1 MRESQCGF
9 RASARSK
16 LSLPFELLIGLRY
29 TRSGRGGKRRD
40 RFVSFISATSVIS
53 IALGVMALIIVL
65 SVMNG
70 FQTQVRDRMLS
81 VIPHIQ
87 VTSLAGPL
95 PDWKTLAEKVE
106 AVPGVTGAAPYV
118 RGQGLISNGG
128 TVTGAMVQGIDPA
141 EEPRASRVASTMPR
155 EVLES
160 LRPGEFNAVLG
171 SVLAARLGVY
181 PGDKIALVV
190 PEGTMTPAGMI
201 PRARTL
207 TVSGI
212 FSAGHYEYD
221 SAMVFMNIADAAAL
235 FRSGGPMGIRVQTSD
250 MDRAPLIAQRIVE
263 SLPPGYAA
271 RDWSVENKTWFSA
284 VQVEKRMMSIILFL
298 IVLVGAF
305 GLVSTLVM
313 TVTEKRSDIAIL
325 RTLGASP
332 ASIMKIFVV
341 QGAVIG
347 VTGVAAG
354 VAAGLLVACNLSA
367 IVSAIEGAF
376 GIEFL
381 PQSIYLIN
389 HMPSEP
395 RASDII
401 PIAVFSLLL
410 SLAAT
415 LYPSWRASKIRP
427 AEALRYE

>member
-1 MRESQCGF
+1 M
-9 RASARSK
+9 
-16 LSLPFELLIGLRY
+16 SLPFEFLIGLRY
-29 TRSGRGGKRRD
+29 TRSGRRTGRKD
-40 RFVSFISATSVIS
+40 RFVSFISATSVVS

-87 VTSLAGPL
+87 ISSGTGPVSDWRSLTAV
-95 PDWKTLAEKVE
+95 AEKNSEVR
-106 AVPGVTGAAPYV
+106 GAAPFV
-118 RGQGLISNGG
+118 EGQGLISTGDRVIG
-128 TVTGAMVQGIDPA
+128 TMVEGVDPK
-141 EEPRASRVASTMPR
+141 EEVKASEVASTMPAGT
-155 EVLES
+155 LDS
-160 LRPGEFNAVLG
+160 LTPGSFHAVIG
-171 SVLAARLGVY
+171 SVLAARLGVA

-190 PEGTMTPAGMI
+190 PQGTTTPAGMI
-201 PRARTL
+201 PRVRTL

-212 FSAGHYEYD
+212 FTAGHFEYD
-221 SAMVFMNIADAAAL
+221 STMLFMNIEDAAAL
-235 FRSGGPMGIRVQTSD
+235 FRTGGPMGVRVRVAD
-250 MDRAPLIAQRIVE
+250 MQEAPAVAESLMK
-263 SLPPGYAA
+263 SLPPGYFA
-271 RDWSVENKTWFSA
+271 RDWTVENKTWFAA

-313 TVTEKRSDIAIL
+313 TVTEKQSDIAIL

-332 ASIMKIFVV
+332 GSIMKIFMI

-347 VTGVAAG
+347 VIGVASG
-354 VAAGLLVACNLSA
+354 VAIGLLIACNLGS
-367 IVSAIEGAF
+367 IVSAIEAVF
-376 GIEFL
+376 HVEFL
-381 PQSIYLIN
+381 PQSIYLISG
-389 HMPSEP
+389 MPSEP

-401 PIAVFSLLL
+401 PIAVFSLFL

-415 LYPSWRASKIRP
+415 VYPSWRASRIRP

>member
-1 MRESQCGF
+1 M
-9 RASARSK
+9 
-16 LSLPFELLIGLRY
+16 SLPFEFLIGLRY
-29 TRSGRGGKRRD
+29 TRSGRRTGRKD
-40 RFVSFISATSVIS
+40 RFVSFISATSVVS

-87 VTSLAGPL
+87 ISSGTGPVSDWRSLAAV
-95 PDWKTLAEKVE
+95 AEKNSEVR
-106 AVPGVTGAAPYV
+106 GAAPFV
-118 RGQGLISNGG
+118 EGQGLISTGDRVIG
-128 TVTGAMVQGIDPA
+128 TMVEGVDPK
-141 EEPRASRVASTMPR
+141 EEVKASEVASTMPAGT
-155 EVLES
+155 LDS
-160 LRPGEFNAVLG
+160 LTPGSFHAVIG
-171 SVLAARLGVY
+171 SVLAARLGVA

-190 PEGTMTPAGMI
+190 PQGTTTPAGMI
-201 PRARTL
+201 PRVRTL

-212 FSAGHYEYD
+212 FTAGHFEYD
-221 SAMVFMNIADAAAL
+221 STMLFMNIEDAAAL
-235 FRSGGPMGIRVQTSD
+235 FRTGGPMGVRVRVAD
-250 MDRAPLIAQRIVE
+250 MQESPAVAESLMK
-263 SLPPGYAA
+263 SLPPGYFA
-271 RDWSVENKTWFSA
+271 RDWTVENKTWFAA

-313 TVTEKRSDIAIL
+313 TVTEKQSDIAIL

-332 ASIMKIFVV
+332 GSIMKIFMI

-347 VTGVAAG
+347 VIGVASG
-354 VAAGLLVACNLSA
+354 VAIGLLIACNLGS
-367 IVSAIEGAF
+367 IVSAIEAVF
-376 GIEFL
+376 HVEFL
-381 PQSIYLIN
+381 PQSIYLISG
-389 HMPSEP
+389 MPSEP

-401 PIAVFSLLL
+401 PIAVFSLFL

-415 LYPSWRASKIRP
+415 VYPSWRASRIRP

>member
-1 MRESQCGF
+1 M
-9 RASARSK
+9 
-16 LSLPFELLIGLRY
+16 SLPFEFLIGLRY
-29 TRSGRGGKRRD
+29 TRSGRRTGRKD
-40 RFVSFISATSVIS
+40 RFVSFISATSVVS

-87 VTSLAGPL
+87 ISSGTGPVSDWRSLAAV
-95 PDWKTLAEKVE
+95 AEKNSEVR
-106 AVPGVTGAAPYV
+106 GAAPFV
-118 RGQGLISNGG
+118 EGQGLISTGDRVIG
-128 TVTGAMVQGIDPA
+128 TMVEGVDPK
-141 EEPRASRVASTMPR
+141 EEVKTSEVASTMPAGT
-155 EVLES
+155 LDS
-160 LRPGEFNAVLG
+160 LTPGSFHAVIG
-171 SVLAARLGVY
+171 SVLAARLGVA

-190 PEGTMTPAGMI
+190 PQGTTTPAGMI
-201 PRARTL
+201 PRVRTL

-212 FSAGHYEYD
+212 FTAGHFEYD
-221 SAMVFMNIADAAAL
+221 STMLFMNIEDAAAL
-235 FRSGGPMGIRVQTSD
+235 FRTGGPMGVRVRVAD
-250 MDRAPLIAQRIVE
+250 MQEAPAVAESLMK
-263 SLPPGYAA
+263 SLPPGYFA
-271 RDWSVENKTWFSA
+271 RDWTVENKTWFAA

-313 TVTEKRSDIAIL
+313 TVTEKQSDIAIL

-332 ASIMKIFVV
+332 GSIMKIFMI

-347 VTGVAAG
+347 VIGVASG
-354 VAAGLLVACNLSA
+354 VAIGLLIACNLGS
-367 IVSAIEGAF
+367 IVSAIEAVF
-376 GIEFL
+376 HVEFL
-381 PQSIYLIN
+381 PQSIYLISG
-389 HMPSEP
+389 MPSEP

-401 PIAVFSLLL
+401 PIAVFSLFL

-415 LYPSWRASKIRP
+415 VYPSWRASRIRP

>member
-1 MRESQCGF
+1 M
-9 RASARSK
+9 
-16 LSLPFELLIGLRY
+16 SLPFEFLIGLRY
-29 TRSGRGGKRRD
+29 TRSGRRTGRKD
-40 RFVSFISATSVIS
+40 RFVSFISATSVVS

-87 VTSLAGPL
+87 ISSGTGPVSDWRSLAAV
-95 PDWKTLAEKVE
+95 AEKNSEVR
-106 AVPGVTGAAPYV
+106 GAAPFV
-118 RGQGLISNGG
+118 EGQGLISTGDRVIG
-128 TVTGAMVQGIDPA
+128 TMVEGVDPK
-141 EEPRASRVASTMPR
+141 EEVKASEVASTMPAGT
-155 EVLES
+155 LDS
-160 LRPGEFNAVLG
+160 LTPGSFHAVIG
-171 SVLAARLGVY
+171 SVLAARLGVA

-190 PEGTMTPAGMI
+190 PQGTTTPAGMI
-201 PRARTL
+201 PRVRTL

-212 FSAGHYEYD
+212 FTAGHFEYD
-221 SAMVFMNIADAAAL
+221 STMLFMNIEDAAAL
-235 FRSGGPMGIRVQTSD
+235 FRTGGPMGVRVRVAD
-250 MDRAPLIAQRIVE
+250 MQEAPAVAESLMK
-263 SLPPGYAA
+263 SLPPGYFA
-271 RDWSVENKTWFSA
+271 RDWTVENKTWFAA

-313 TVTEKRSDIAIL
+313 IVTEKQSDIAIL

-332 ASIMKIFVV
+332 GSIMKIFMI

-347 VTGVAAG
+347 VIGVASG
-354 VAAGLLVACNLSA
+354 VAIGLLIACNLSS
-367 IVSAIEGAF
+367 IVSAIEAVF
-376 GIEFL
+376 HVEFL
-381 PQSIYLIN
+381 PQSIYLISG
-389 HMPSEP
+389 MPSEP

-401 PIAVFSLLL
+401 PIAVFSLFL

-415 LYPSWRASKIRP
+415 VYPSWRASRIRP

>member
-1 MRESQCGF
+1 M
-9 RASARSK
+9 
-16 LSLPFELLIGLRY
+16 SLPFEFLIGLRY
-29 TRSGRGGKRRD
+29 TRSGRRTGRKD
-40 RFVSFISATSVIS
+40 RFVSFISATSVVS

-87 VTSLAGPL
+87 ISSGTGPVSDWRSLAAV
-95 PDWKTLAEKVE
+95 AEKNSEVR
-106 AVPGVTGAAPYV
+106 GAAPFV
-118 RGQGLISNGG
+118 EGQGLISTGDRVIG
-128 TVTGAMVQGIDPA
+128 TMVEGVDPK
-141 EEPRASRVASTMPR
+141 EEVKASEVASTMPAGT
-155 EVLES
+155 LDS
-160 LRPGEFNAVLG
+160 LTPGSFHAVIG
-171 SVLAARLGVY
+171 SVLAARLGVA

-190 PEGTMTPAGMI
+190 PQGTTTPAGMI
-201 PRARTL
+201 PRVRTL

-212 FSAGHYEYD
+212 FTAGHFEYD
-221 SAMVFMNIADAAAL
+221 STMLFMNIEDAAAL
-235 FRSGGPMGIRVQTSD
+235 FRTGGPMGVRVRVAD
-250 MDRAPLIAQRIVE
+250 MQEAPAVAESLMK
-263 SLPPGYAA
+263 SLPPGYFA
-271 RDWSVENKTWFSA
+271 RDWTVENKTWFAA

-313 TVTEKRSDIAIL
+313 TVTEKQSDIAIL

-332 ASIMKIFVV
+332 GSIMKIFMI

-347 VTGVAAG
+347 VIGVASG
-354 VAAGLLVACNLSA
+354 VAIGLLIACNLSS
-367 IVSAIEGAF
+367 IVSAIEAVF
-376 GIEFL
+376 HVEFL
-381 PQSIYLIN
+381 PQSIYLISG
-389 HMPSEP
+389 MPSEP

-401 PIAVFSLLL
+401 PIAVFSLFL

-415 LYPSWRASKIRP
+415 VYPSWRASRIRP

>member
-1 MRESQCGF
+1 M
-9 RASARSK
+9 
-16 LSLPFELLIGLRY
+16 SLPFEFLIGLRY
-29 TRSGRGGKRRD
+29 TRSGRRTGRKD
-40 RFVSFISATSVIS
+40 RFVSFISATSVVS

-87 VTSLAGPL
+87 ISSGTGPVSDWRSLAAV
-95 PDWKTLAEKVE
+95 AEKNSEVR
-106 AVPGVTGAAPYV
+106 GAAPFV
-118 RGQGLISNGG
+118 EGQGLISTGDRVIG
-128 TVTGAMVQGIDPA
+128 TMVEGVDPK
-141 EEPRASRVASTMPR
+141 EEVKASEVASTMPAGT
-155 EVLES
+155 LDS
-160 LRPGEFNAVLG
+160 LTPGSFHAVIG
-171 SVLAARLGVY
+171 SVLAARLGVA

-190 PEGTMTPAGMI
+190 PQGTTTPAGMI
-201 PRARTL
+201 PRVRTL

-212 FSAGHYEYD
+212 FTAGHFKYD
-221 SAMVFMNIADAAAL
+221 STMLFMNIEDAAAL
-235 FRSGGPMGIRVQTSD
+235 FRTGGPMGVRVRVAD
-250 MDRAPLIAQRIVE
+250 MQEAPAVAESLMK
-263 SLPPGYAA
+263 SLPPGYFA
-271 RDWSVENKTWFSA
+271 RDWTVENKTWFAA

-313 TVTEKRSDIAIL
+313 TVTEKQSDIAIL

-332 ASIMKIFVV
+332 GSIMKIFMI

-347 VTGVAAG
+347 VIGVASG
-354 VAAGLLVACNLSA
+354 VAIGLLIACNLGS
-367 IVSAIEGAF
+367 IVSAIEAVF
-376 GIEFL
+376 HVEFL
-381 PQSIYLIN
+381 PQSIYLISG
-389 HMPSEP
+389 MPSEP

-401 PIAVFSLLL
+401 PIAVFSLFL

-415 LYPSWRASKIRP
+415 VYPSWRASRIRP

>member
-1 MRESQCGF
+1 M
-9 RASARSK
+9 
-16 LSLPFELLIGLRY
+16 SLPFEFLIGLRY
-29 TRSGRGGKRRD
+29 TRSGRRTGRKD
-40 RFVSFISATSVIS
+40 RFVSFISATSVVS

-87 VTSLAGPL
+87 ISSGTGPVSDWRSLAAV
-95 PDWKTLAEKVE
+95 AEKNSEVR
-106 AVPGVTGAAPYV
+106 GAAPFV
-118 RGQGLISNGG
+118 EGQGLISTGDRVIG
-128 TVTGAMVQGIDPA
+128 TMVEGVDPK
-141 EEPRASRVASTMPR
+141 EEVKASEVASTMPAGT
-155 EVLES
+155 LDS
-160 LRPGEFNAVLG
+160 LTPGSFHAVIG
-171 SVLAARLGVY
+171 SVLAARLGVA

-190 PEGTMTPAGMI
+190 PQGTTTPAGMI
-201 PRARTL
+201 PRVRTL

-212 FSAGHYEYD
+212 FTAGT
-221 SAMVFMNIADAAAL
+221 MLFMNIEDAAAL
-235 FRSGGPMGIRVQTSD
+235 FRTGGPMGVRVRVAD
-250 MDRAPLIAQRIVE
+250 MQEAPAVAESLMK
-263 SLPPGYAA
+263 SLPPGYFA
-271 RDWSVENKTWFSA
+271 RDWTVENKTWFAA

-313 TVTEKRSDIAIL
+313 TVTEKQSDIAIL

-332 ASIMKIFVV
+332 GSIMKIFMI

-347 VTGVAAG
+347 VIGVASG
-354 VAAGLLVACNLSA
+354 VAIGLLIACNLGS
-367 IVSAIEGAF
+367 IVSAIEAVF
-376 GIEFL
+376 HVEFL
-381 PQSIYLIN
+381 PQSIYLISG
-389 HMPSEP
+389 MPSEP

-401 PIAVFSLLL
+401 PIAVFSLFL

-415 LYPSWRASKIRP
+415 VYPSWRASRIRP

>member
-1 MRESQCGF
+1 M
-9 RASARSK
+9 
-16 LSLPFELLIGLRY
+16 SLPFEFLIGLRY
-29 TRSGRGGKRRD
+29 TRSGRRTGRKD
-40 RFVSFISATSVIS
+40 RFVSFISATSVVS

-87 VTSLAGPL
+87 ISSGTGPVSDWRSLAAV
-95 PDWKTLAEKVE
+95 AEKNSEVR
-106 AVPGVTGAAPYV
+106 GAAPFV
-118 RGQGLISNGG
+118 EGQGLISTGDRVIG
-128 TVTGAMVQGIDPA
+128 TMVEGVDPK
-141 EEPRASRVASTMPR
+141 EEVKASEVASTMPAGTLDSLTPGSFH
-155 EVLES
+155 EVI
-160 LRPGEFNAVLG
+160 G
-171 SVLAARLGVY
+171 SVLAARLGVA

-190 PEGTMTPAGMI
+190 PQGTTTPAGMI
-201 PRARTL
+201 PRVRTL

-212 FSAGHYEYD
+212 FTAGHFEYD
-221 SAMVFMNIADAAAL
+221 STMLFMNIEDAAAL
-235 FRSGGPMGIRVQTSD
+235 FRTGGPMGVRVRVAD
-250 MDRAPLIAQRIVE
+250 MQEAPAVAESLMK
-263 SLPPGYAA
+263 SLPPGYFA
-271 RDWSVENKTWFSA
+271 RDWTVENKTWFAA

-313 TVTEKRSDIAIL
+313 TVTEKQSDIAIL

-332 ASIMKIFVV
+332 GSIMKIFMI

-347 VTGVAAG
+347 VIGVASG
-354 VAAGLLVACNLSA
+354 VAIGLLIACNLGS
-367 IVSAIEGAF
+367 IVSAIEAVF
-376 GIEFL
+376 HVEFL
-381 PQSIYLIN
+381 PQSIYLISG
-389 HMPSEP
+389 MPSEP

-401 PIAVFSLLL
+401 PIAVFSLFL

-415 LYPSWRASKIRP
+415 VYPSWRASRIRP

>member
-1 MRESQCGF
+1 M
-9 RASARSK
+9 
-16 LSLPFELLIGLRY
+16 SLPFEFLIGLRY
-29 TRSGRGGKRRD
+29 TRSGRRTGRKD
-40 RFVSFISATSVIS
+40 RFVSFISATSVVS

-87 VTSLAGPL
+87 ISSGTGPVSDWRSLAAV
-95 PDWKTLAEKVE
+95 AEKNSEVR
-106 AVPGVTGAAPYV
+106 GAAPFV
-118 RGQGLISNGG
+118 EGQGLISTGDRVIG
-128 TVTGAMVQGIDPA
+128 TMVEGVDPK
-141 EEPRASRVASTMPR
+141 EEVKASEVASTMPAGT
-155 EVLES
+155 LDS
-160 LRPGEFNAVLG
+160 LTPGSFHAVIG
-171 SVLAARLGVY
+171 SVLAARLGVA

-190 PEGTMTPAGMI
+190 PQGTTTPAGMI
-201 PRARTL
+201 PRVRTL

-212 FSAGHYEYD
+212 FTAGHFEYD
-221 SAMVFMNIADAAAL
+221 STMLFMNIEDAAAL
-235 FRSGGPMGIRVQTSD
+235 FRTGGPMGVRVRVAD
-250 MDRAPLIAQRIVE
+250 MQEAPAVAESLMK
-263 SLPPGYAA
+263 SLPPGYFA
-271 RDWSVENKTWFSA
+271 RDWTVENKTWVAA

-313 TVTEKRSDIAIL
+313 TVTEKQSDIAIL

-332 ASIMKIFVV
+332 GSIMKIFMI

-347 VTGVAAG
+347 VIGVASG
-354 VAAGLLVACNLSA
+354 VAIGLLIACNLGS
-367 IVSAIEGAF
+367 IVSAIEAVF
-376 GIEFL
+376 HVEFL
-381 PQSIYLIN
+381 PQSIYLISG
-389 HMPSEP
+389 MPSEP

-401 PIAVFSLLL
+401 PIAVFSLFL

-415 LYPSWRASKIRP
+415 VYPSWRASRIRP

>member
-1 MRESQCGF
+1 M
-9 RASARSK
+9 
-16 LSLPFELLIGLRY
+16 SLPFEFLIGLRY
-29 TRSGRGGKRRD
+29 TRSGRRTGRKD
-40 RFVSFISATSVIS
+40 RFVSFISATSVVS

-87 VTSLAGPL
+87 ISSGTGPVSDWRSLAAV
-95 PDWKTLAEKVE
+95 AEKNSEVR
-106 AVPGVTGAAPYV
+106 GAAPFV
-118 RGQGLISNGG
+118 EGQGLISTGDRVIG
-128 TVTGAMVQGIDPA
+128 TMVEGVDPK
-141 EEPRASRVASTMPR
+141 EEVKASEVASTMPAGT
-155 EVLES
+155 LDS
-160 LRPGEFNAVLG
+160 LTPGSFHAVIG
-171 SVLAARLGVY
+171 SVLAARLGVA

-190 PEGTMTPAGMI
+190 PQGTTRPAGMI
-201 PRARTL
+201 PRVRTL

-212 FSAGHYEYD
+212 FTAGHFEYD
-221 SAMVFMNIADAAAL
+221 STMLFMNIEDAAAL
-235 FRSGGPMGIRVQTSD
+235 FRTGGPMGVRVRVAD
-250 MDRAPLIAQRIVE
+250 MQEAPAVAESLMK
-263 SLPPGYAA
+263 SLPPGYFA
-271 RDWSVENKTWFSA
+271 RDWTVENKTWFAA

-313 TVTEKRSDIAIL
+313 TVTEKQSDIAIL

-332 ASIMKIFVV
+332 GSIMKIFMI

-347 VTGVAAG
+347 VIGVASG
-354 VAAGLLVACNLSA
+354 VAIGLLIACNLGS
-367 IVSAIEGAF
+367 IVSAIEAVF
-376 GIEFL
+376 HVEFL
-381 PQSIYLIN
+381 PQSIYLISG
-389 HMPSEP
+389 MPSEP

-401 PIAVFSLLL
+401 PIAVFSLFL

-415 LYPSWRASKIRP
+415 VYPSWRASRIRP

>member
-1 MRESQCGF
+1 M
-9 RASARSK
+9 
-16 LSLPFELLIGLRY
+16 SLPFEFLIGLRY
-29 TRSGRGGKRRD
+29 TRSGRRTGRKD
-40 RFVSFISATSVIS
+40 RFVSFISATSVVS

-87 VTSLAGPL
+87 ISSGTGPVSDWRSLAAV
-95 PDWKTLAEKVE
+95 AEKNSEVR
-106 AVPGVTGAAPYV
+106 GAAPFV
-118 RGQGLISNGG
+118 EGQGLISTGDRVIG
-128 TVTGAMVQGIDPA
+128 TMVEGVDPK
-141 EEPRASRVASTMPR
+141 EEVKASEVASTMPAGT
-155 EVLES
+155 LDS
-160 LRPGEFNAVLG
+160 LTPGSFHAVIG
-171 SVLAARLGVY
+171 SVLAARLGVA

-190 PEGTMTPAGMI
+190 PQGTTTPAGMI
-201 PRARTL
+201 PRVRTL

-212 FSAGHYEYD
+212 FTAGHFEYD
-221 SAMVFMNIADAAAL
+221 STMLFMNIEDAAAL
-235 FRSGGPMGIRVQTSD
+235 FRTGGPMGVRVRVAD
-250 MDRAPLIAQRIVE
+250 MQEAPAVAESLMK
-263 SLPPGYAA
+263 SLPPGYFAH
-271 RDWSVENKTWFSA
+271 DWTVENKTWFAA

-313 TVTEKRSDIAIL
+313 TVTEKQSDIAIL

-332 ASIMKIFVV
+332 GSIMKIFMI

-347 VTGVAAG
+347 VIGVASG
-354 VAAGLLVACNLSA
+354 VAIGLLIACNLGS
-367 IVSAIEGAF
+367 IVSAIEAVF
-376 GIEFL
+376 HVEFL
-381 PQSIYLIN
+381 PQSIYLISG
-389 HMPSEP
+389 MPSEP

-401 PIAVFSLLL
+401 PIAVFSLFL

-415 LYPSWRASKIRP
+415 VYPSWRASRIRP

>member
-1 MRESQCGF
+1 M
-9 RASARSK
+9 
-16 LSLPFELLIGLRY
+16 SLPFEFLIGLRY
-29 TRSGRGGKRRD
+29 TRSGRRTGRKD
-40 RFVSFISATSVIS
+40 RFVSFISATSVVS

-87 VTSLAGPL
+87 ISSGTGPVSDWRSLAAV
-95 PDWKTLAEKVE
+95 AEKNSEVR
-106 AVPGVTGAAPYV
+106 GAAPFV
-118 RGQGLISNGG
+118 EGQGLISTGDRVIG
-128 TVTGAMVQGIDPA
+128 TMVEGVDPK
-141 EEPRASRVASTMPR
+141 EEVKASEVASTMPAGT
-155 EVLES
+155 LDS
-160 LRPGEFNAVLG
+160 LTPGSFHAVIG
-171 SVLAARLGVY
+171 PVLAARLGVA

-190 PEGTMTPAGMI
+190 PQGTTTPAGMI
-201 PRARTL
+201 PRVRTL

-212 FSAGHYEYD
+212 FTAGHFEYD
-221 SAMVFMNIADAAAL
+221 STMLFMNIEDAAAL
-235 FRSGGPMGIRVQTSD
+235 FRTGGPMGVRVRVAD
-250 MDRAPLIAQRIVE
+250 MQEAPAVAESLMK
-263 SLPPGYAA
+263 SLPPGYFA
-271 RDWSVENKTWFSA
+271 RDWTVENKTWFAA

-313 TVTEKRSDIAIL
+313 TVTEKQSDIAIL

-332 ASIMKIFVV
+332 GSIMKIFMI

-347 VTGVAAG
+347 VIGVASG
-354 VAAGLLVACNLSA
+354 VAIGLLIACNLGS
-367 IVSAIEGAF
+367 IVSAIEAVF
-376 GIEFL
+376 HVEFL
-381 PQSIYLIN
+381 PQSIYLISG
-389 HMPSEP
+389 MPSEP

-401 PIAVFSLLL
+401 PIAVFSLFL

-415 LYPSWRASKIRP
+415 VYPSWRASRIRP

>member
-1 MRESQCGF
+1 M
-9 RASARSK
+9 
-16 LSLPFELLIGLRY
+16 SLPFEFLIGLRY
-29 TRSGRGGKRRD
+29 TRSGRRTGRKD
-40 RFVSFISATSVIS
+40 RFVSFISATSVVS

-87 VTSLAGPL
+87 ISSGTGPVSDWRSLAAV
-95 PDWKTLAEKVE
+95 AEKNSEVR
-106 AVPGVTGAAPYV
+106 GAAPFV
-118 RGQGLISNGG
+118 EGQGLISPGDRVIG
-128 TVTGAMVQGIDPA
+128 TMVEGVDPK
-141 EEPRASRVASTMPR
+141 EEVKASEVASTMPAGT
-155 EVLES
+155 LDS
-160 LRPGEFNAVLG
+160 LTPGSFHAVIG
-171 SVLAARLGVY
+171 SVLAARLGVA

-190 PEGTMTPAGMI
+190 PQGTTTPAGMI
-201 PRARTL
+201 PRVRTL

-212 FSAGHYEYD
+212 FTAGHFEYD
-221 SAMVFMNIADAAAL
+221 STMLFMNIEDAAAL
-235 FRSGGPMGIRVQTSD
+235 FRTGGPMGVRVRVAD
-250 MDRAPLIAQRIVE
+250 MQEAPAVAESLMK
-263 SLPPGYAA
+263 SLPPGYFA
-271 RDWSVENKTWFSA
+271 RDWTVENKTWFAA

-313 TVTEKRSDIAIL
+313 TVTEKQSDIAIL

-332 ASIMKIFVV
+332 GSIMKIFMI

-347 VTGVAAG
+347 VIGVASG
-354 VAAGLLVACNLSA
+354 VAIGLLIACNLGS
-367 IVSAIEGAF
+367 IVSAIEAVF
-376 GIEFL
+376 HVEFL
-381 PQSIYLIN
+381 PQSIYLISG
-389 HMPSEP
+389 MPSEP

-401 PIAVFSLLL
+401 PIAVFSLFL

-415 LYPSWRASKIRP
+415 VYPSWRASRIRP

>member
-1 MRESQCGF
+1 M
-9 RASARSK
+9 
-16 LSLPFELLIGLRY
+16 SLPFEFLIGLRY
-29 TRSGRGGKRRD
+29 TRSGRRTGRKD
-40 RFVSFISATSVIS
+40 RFVSFISATSVVS

-87 VTSLAGPL
+87 ISSGTGPVSDWRSLAAV
-95 PDWKTLAEKVE
+95 AEKNSEVR
-106 AVPGVTGAAPYV
+106 GAAPFV
-118 RGQGLISNGG
+118 EGQGLISTGDRVIG
-128 TVTGAMVQGIDPA
+128 TMVEGVDPK
-141 EEPRASRVASTMPR
+141 EEVKASEVASTMPAGT
-155 EVLES
+155 LDS
-160 LRPGEFNAVLG
+160 LTPGSFHAVIG
-171 SVLAARLGVY
+171 SVLAARLGVA

-190 PEGTMTPAGMI
+190 PQGTTTPAGMI
-201 PRARTL
+201 PRVRTL

-212 FSAGHYEYD
+212 FTAGHFEYD
-221 SAMVFMNIADAAAL
+221 STMLFMNIEDAAAL
-235 FRSGGPMGIRVQTSD
+235 FRTGGPMGVRVRVAD
-250 MDRAPLIAQRIVE
+250 MQEAPAVAESLMK
-263 SLPPGYAA
+263 SLPPGYFA
-271 RDWSVENKTWFSA
+271 RDWTVENKTWFAA

-313 TVTEKRSDIAIL
+313 TVTEKQSDIAIL

-332 ASIMKIFVV
+332 GSIMKIFMI

-347 VTGVAAG
+347 VIGVASG
-354 VAAGLLVACNLSA
+354 VAIGLLIACNLGS
-367 IVSAIEGAF
+367 IVSAIEAVF
-376 GIEFL
+376 HVEFL
-381 PQSIYLIN
+381 QHSIYLISG
-389 HMPSEP
+389 MPSEP

-401 PIAVFSLLL
+401 PIAVFSLFL

-415 LYPSWRASKIRP
+415 VYPSWRASRIRP

>member
-1 MRESQCGF
+1 M
-9 RASARSK
+9 
-16 LSLPFELLIGLRY
+16 SLPFEFLIGLRY
-29 TRSGRGGKRRD
+29 TRSGRRTGRKD
-40 RFVSFISATSVIS
+40 RFVSFISATSVVS

-87 VTSLAGPL
+87 ISSGTGPVSDWRSLAAV
-95 PDWKTLAEKVE
+95 AEKNSEVR
-106 AVPGVTGAAPYV
+106 GAAPFV
-118 RGQGLISNGG
+118 EGQGLISTGDRVIG
-128 TVTGAMVQGIDPA
+128 TMVEGVDPK
-141 EEPRASRVASTMPR
+141 EEVKASEVASTMPAGT
-155 EVLES
+155 LDS
-160 LRPGEFNAVLG
+160 LTPGSFHAVIG
-171 SVLAARLGVY
+171 SVLAARLGVA

-190 PEGTMTPAGMI
+190 PQGTTTPAGMI
-201 PRARTL
+201 PRVRTL

-212 FSAGHYEYD
+212 FTAGHFEYD
-221 SAMVFMNIADAAAL
+221 STMLFMNIEDAAAL
-235 FRSGGPMGIRVQTSD
+235 FRTGGPMGVRVRVAD
-250 MDRAPLIAQRIVE
+250 MQEAPAVAESLMK
-263 SLPPGYAA
+263 SLPPGYFA
-271 RDWSVENKTWFSA
+271 RDWTVENKTWFAA

-313 TVTEKRSDIAIL
+313 TVTEKQSDIAIL

-332 ASIMKIFVV
+332 GPIMKIFMI

-347 VTGVAAG
+347 VIGVASG
-354 VAAGLLVACNLSA
+354 VAIGLLIACNLGS
-367 IVSAIEGAF
+367 IVSAIEAVF
-376 GIEFL
+376 HVEFL
-381 PQSIYLIN
+381 PQSIYLISG
-389 HMPSEP
+389 MPSEP

-401 PIAVFSLLL
+401 PIAVFSLFL

-415 LYPSWRASKIRP
+415 VYPSWRASRIRP

>member
-1 MRESQCGF
+1 M
-9 RASARSK
+9 
-16 LSLPFELLIGLRY
+16 SLPFEFLIGLRY
-29 TRSGRGGKRRD
+29 TRSGRRTGRKD
-40 RFVSFISATSVIS
+40 RFVSFISATSVVS

-87 VTSLAGPL
+87 ISSGTGPVSDWRSLAAI
-95 PDWKTLAEKVE
+95 AEKNSEVR
-106 AVPGVTGAAPYV
+106 GAAPFV
-118 RGQGLISNGG
+118 EGQGLISTGDRVIG
-128 TVTGAMVQGIDPA
+128 TMVEGVDPK
-141 EEPRASRVASTMPR
+141 EEVKASEVASTMPAGT
-155 EVLES
+155 LDS
-160 LRPGEFNAVLG
+160 LTPGSFHAVIG
-171 SVLAARLGVY
+171 SVLAARLGVA

-190 PEGTMTPAGMI
+190 PQGTTTPAGMI
-201 PRARTL
+201 PRVRTL

-212 FSAGHYEYD
+212 FTAGHFEYD
-221 SAMVFMNIADAAAL
+221 STMLFMNIEDAAAL
-235 FRSGGPMGIRVQTSD
+235 FRTGGPMGVRVRVAD
-250 MDRAPLIAQRIVE
+250 MQEAPAVAESLMK
-263 SLPPGYAA
+263 SLPPGYFA
-271 RDWSVENKTWFSA
+271 RDWTVENKTWFAA

-313 TVTEKRSDIAIL
+313 TVTEKQSDIAIL

-332 ASIMKIFVV
+332 GSIMKIFMI

-347 VTGVAAG
+347 VIGVASG
-354 VAAGLLVACNLSA
+354 VAIGLLIACNLGS
-367 IVSAIEGAF
+367 IVSAIEAVF
-376 GIEFL
+376 HVEFL
-381 PQSIYLIN
+381 PQSIYLISG
-389 HMPSEP
+389 MPSEP

-401 PIAVFSLLL
+401 PIAVFSLFL

-415 LYPSWRASKIRP
+415 VYPSWRASRIRP

>member
-1 MRESQCGF
+1 M
-9 RASARSK
+9 
-16 LSLPFELLIGLRY
+16 SLPFEFLIGLRY
-29 TRSGRGGKRRD
+29 TRSGRRTGRKD
-40 RFVSFISATSVIS
+40 RFVSFISATSVVS

-87 VTSLAGPL
+87 ISSGTGPVSDWRSLAAV
-95 PDWKTLAEKVE
+95 AEKNSEVR
-106 AVPGVTGAAPYV
+106 GAAPFV
-118 RGQGLISNGG
+118 EGQGLISTGDRVIG
-128 TVTGAMVQGIDPA
+128 TMVEGVDPK
-141 EEPRASRVASTMPR
+141 EEVKASEVASTMPAGT
-155 EVLES
+155 LDS
-160 LRPGEFNAVLG
+160 LTPGSFHAVIG
-171 SVLAARLGVY
+171 SVLAARLGVA

-190 PEGTMTPAGMI
+190 PQGTTTPAGMI
-201 PRARTL
+201 PRVRTL

-212 FSAGHYEYD
+212 FTAGHFEYD
-221 SAMVFMNIADAAAL
+221 STMFFMNIEDAAAL
-235 FRSGGPMGIRVQTSD
+235 FRTGGPMGVRVRVAD
-250 MDRAPLIAQRIVE
+250 MQEAPAVAESLMK
-263 SLPPGYAA
+263 SLPPGYFA
-271 RDWSVENKTWFSA
+271 RDWTVENKTWFAA

-313 TVTEKRSDIAIL
+313 TVTEKQSDIAIL

-332 ASIMKIFVV
+332 GSIMKIFMI

-347 VTGVAAG
+347 VIGVASG
-354 VAAGLLVACNLSA
+354 VAIGLLIACNLGS
-367 IVSAIEGAF
+367 IVSAIEAVF
-376 GIEFL
+376 HVEFL
-381 PQSIYLIN
+381 PQSIYLISG
-389 HMPSEP
+389 MPSEP

-401 PIAVFSLLL
+401 PIAVFSLFL

-415 LYPSWRASKIRP
+415 VYPSWRASRIRP

>member
-1 MRESQCGF
+1 M
-9 RASARSK
+9 
-16 LSLPFELLIGLRY
+16 SLPFEFLIGLRY
-29 TRSGRGGKRRD
+29 TRSGRRTGRKD
-40 RFVSFISATSVIS
+40 RFVSFISATSVVS

-87 VTSLAGPL
+87 ISSGTGPVSDWRSLAAV
-95 PDWKTLAEKVE
+95 AEKNSEVR
-106 AVPGVTGAAPYV
+106 GAAPFV
-118 RGQGLISNGG
+118 EGQGLISTGDRVIG
-128 TVTGAMVQGIDPA
+128 TMVEGVDPK
-141 EEPRASRVASTMPR
+141 EEVKASEVASTMPAGT
-155 EVLES
+155 LDS
-160 LRPGEFNAVLG
+160 LTPGSFHAVIG
-171 SVLAARLGVY
+171 SVFAARLGVA

-190 PEGTMTPAGMI
+190 PQGTTTPAGMI
-201 PRARTL
+201 PRVRTL

-212 FSAGHYEYD
+212 FTAGHFEYD
-221 SAMVFMNIADAAAL
+221 STMLFMNIEDAAAL
-235 FRSGGPMGIRVQTSD
+235 FRTGGPMGVRVRVAD
-250 MDRAPLIAQRIVE
+250 MQEAPAVAESLMK
-263 SLPPGYAA
+263 SLPPGYFA
-271 RDWSVENKTWFSA
+271 RDWTVENKTWFAA

-313 TVTEKRSDIAIL
+313 TVTEKQSDIAIL

-332 ASIMKIFVV
+332 GSIMKIFMI

-347 VTGVAAG
+347 VIGVASG
-354 VAAGLLVACNLSA
+354 VAIGLLIACNLGS
-367 IVSAIEGAF
+367 IVSAIEAVF
-376 GIEFL
+376 HVEFL
-381 PQSIYLIN
+381 PQSIYLISG
-389 HMPSEP
+389 MPSEP

-401 PIAVFSLLL
+401 PIAVFSLFL

-415 LYPSWRASKIRP
+415 VYPSWRASRIRP

>member
-1 MRESQCGF
+1 M
-9 RASARSK
+9 
-16 LSLPFELLIGLRY
+16 SLPFEFLIGLRY
-29 TRSGRGGKRRD
+29 TRSGRRTGRKD
-40 RFVSFISATSVIS
+40 RFVSFISATSVVS

-87 VTSLAGPL
+87 ISSGTGPVSDWRSLAAV
-95 PDWKTLAEKVE
+95 AEKNSEVR
-106 AVPGVTGAAPYV
+106 GAAPFV
-118 RGQGLISNGG
+118 EGQGLISTGDRVIG
-128 TVTGAMVQGIDPA
+128 TMVEGVDPK
-141 EEPRASRVASTMPR
+141 EEVKASEVASTMPAGT
-155 EVLES
+155 LDS
-160 LRPGEFNAVLG
+160 LTPGSFHAVIG
-171 SVLAARLGVY
+171 SVLAARLGVA

-190 PEGTMTPAGMI
+190 PQGTTTPAGMI
-201 PRARTL
+201 PRVRTL

-212 FSAGHYEYD
+212 FTAGHFEYD
-221 SAMVFMNIADAAAL
+221 STMLFMNIEDAAAL
-235 FRSGGPMGIRVQTSD
+235 FRTGGPMGVRVRVAD
-250 MDRAPLIAQRIVE
+250 MQEAPAVAESLMK
-263 SLPPGYAA
+263 SLPPGYFA
-271 RDWSVENKTWFSA
+271 RDWTVENKTWLAA

-313 TVTEKRSDIAIL
+313 TVTEKQSDIAIL

-332 ASIMKIFVV
+332 GSIMKIFMI

-347 VTGVAAG
+347 VIGVASG
-354 VAAGLLVACNLSA
+354 VAIGLLIACNLGS
-367 IVSAIEGAF
+367 IVSAIEAVF
-376 GIEFL
+376 HVEFL
-381 PQSIYLIN
+381 PQSIYLISG
-389 HMPSEP
+389 MPSEP

-401 PIAVFSLLL
+401 PIAVFSLFL

-415 LYPSWRASKIRP
+415 VYPSWRASRIRP

>member
-1 MRESQCGF
+1 M
-9 RASARSK
+9 
-16 LSLPFELLIGLRY
+16 SLPFEFLIGLRY
-29 TRSGRGGKRRD
+29 TRSGRRTGRKD
-40 RFVSFISATSVIS
+40 RFVSFISATSVVS

-87 VTSLAGPL
+87 ISSGTGPVSDWRSLAAV
-95 PDWKTLAEKVE
+95 AEKNPEVR
-106 AVPGVTGAAPYV
+106 GAAPFV
-118 RGQGLISNGG
+118 EGQGLISTGDRVIG
-128 TVTGAMVQGIDPA
+128 TMVEGVDPK
-141 EEPRASRVASTMPR
+141 EEVKASEVASTMPAGT
-155 EVLES
+155 LDS
-160 LRPGEFNAVLG
+160 LTPGSFHAVIG
-171 SVLAARLGVY
+171 SVLAARLGVA

-190 PEGTMTPAGMI
+190 PQGTTTPAGMI
-201 PRARTL
+201 PRVRTL

-212 FSAGHYEYD
+212 FTAGHFEYD
-221 SAMVFMNIADAAAL
+221 STMLFMNIEDAAAL
-235 FRSGGPMGIRVQTSD
+235 FRTGGPMGVRVRVAD
-250 MDRAPLIAQRIVE
+250 MQEAPAVSE
-263 SLPPGYAA
+263 SLMKSLPSGYFA
-271 RDWSVENKTWFSA
+271 RDWTVENKTWFAA

-313 TVTEKRSDIAIL
+313 TVTEKQSDIAIL

-332 ASIMKIFVV
+332 GSIMKIFMI

-347 VTGVAAG
+347 VIGVASG
-354 VAAGLLVACNLSA
+354 VAIGLLIACNLGS
-367 IVSAIEGAF
+367 IVSAIEAVF
-376 GIEFL
+376 HVEFL
-381 PQSIYLIN
+381 PQSIYLISG
-389 HMPSEP
+389 MPSEP

-401 PIAVFSLLL
+401 PIAVFSLIL

-415 LYPSWRASKIRP
+415 VYPSWRASRIRP

>member
-1 MRESQCGF
+1 M
-9 RASARSK
+9 
-16 LSLPFELLIGLRY
+16 SLPFEFLIGLRY
-29 TRSGRGGKRRD
+29 TRSGRRTGRKD
-40 RFVSFISATSVIS
+40 RFVSFISATSVVS

-87 VTSLAGPL
+87 ISSGTGPVSDWRSLAAV
-95 PDWKTLAEKVE
+95 AEKNSEVR
-106 AVPGVTGAAPYV
+106 GAAPFV
-118 RGQGLISNGG
+118 EGQGLISTGDRVIG
-128 TVTGAMVQGIDPA
+128 TMVEGVDPK
-141 EEPRASRVASTMPR
+141 EEVKASEVDSTMPAGT
-155 EVLES
+155 LDS
-160 LRPGEFNAVLG
+160 LTPGSFHAVIG
-171 SVLAARLGVY
+171 SVLAARLGVA

-190 PEGTMTPAGMI
+190 PQGTTTPAGMI
-201 PRARTL
+201 PRVRTL

-212 FSAGHYEYD
+212 FTAGHFEYD
-221 SAMVFMNIADAAAL
+221 STMLFMNIEDAAAL
-235 FRSGGPMGIRVQTSD
+235 FRTGGPMGVRVRVAD
-250 MDRAPLIAQRIVE
+250 MQEAPAVAESLMK
-263 SLPPGYAA
+263 SLPPGYFA
-271 RDWSVENKTWFSA
+271 RDWTVENKTWFAA

-313 TVTEKRSDIAIL
+313 TVTEKQSDIAIL

-332 ASIMKIFVV
+332 GSIMKIFMI

-347 VTGVAAG
+347 VIGVASG
-354 VAAGLLVACNLSA
+354 VAIGLLIACNLGS
-367 IVSAIEGAF
+367 IVSAIEAVF
-376 GIEFL
+376 HVEFL
-381 PQSIYLIN
+381 PQSIYLISG
-389 HMPSEP
+389 MPSEP

-401 PIAVFSLLL
+401 PIAVFSLFL

-415 LYPSWRASKIRP
+415 VYPSWRASRIRP

>member
-1 MRESQCGF
+1 M
-9 RASARSK
+9 
-16 LSLPFELLIGLRY
+16 SLPFEFLIGLRY
-29 TRSGRGGKRRD
+29 TRSGRRTGRKD
-40 RFVSFISATSVIS
+40 RFVSFISATSVVS

-87 VTSLAGPL
+87 ISSGTGPVSDWRSLA
-95 PDWKTLAEKVE
+95 
-106 AVPGVTGAAPYV
+106 AVAGKNSEVRGAAPFV
-118 RGQGLISNGG
+118 EGQGLISTGDRVIG
-128 TVTGAMVQGIDPA
+128 TMVEGVDPK
-141 EEPRASRVASTMPR
+141 EEVKASEVASTMPAGT
-155 EVLES
+155 LDS
-160 LRPGEFNAVLG
+160 LTPGSFHAVIG
-171 SVLAARLGVY
+171 SVLAARLGVA

-190 PEGTMTPAGMI
+190 PQGTTTPAGMI
-201 PRARTL
+201 PRVRTL

-212 FSAGHYEYD
+212 FTAGHFEYD
-221 SAMVFMNIADAAAL
+221 STMLFMNIEDAAAL
-235 FRSGGPMGIRVQTSD
+235 FRTGGPMGVRVRVAD
-250 MDRAPLIAQRIVE
+250 MQEAPAVAESLMK
-263 SLPPGYAA
+263 SLPPGYFA
-271 RDWSVENKTWFSA
+271 RDWTVENKTWFAA

-313 TVTEKRSDIAIL
+313 TVTEKQSDIAIL

-332 ASIMKIFVV
+332 GSIMKIFMI

-347 VTGVAAG
+347 VIGVASG
-354 VAAGLLVACNLSA
+354 VAIGLLIACNLGS
-367 IVSAIEGAF
+367 IVSAIEAVF
-376 GIEFL
+376 HVEFL
-381 PQSIYLIN
+381 PQSIYLISG
-389 HMPSEP
+389 MPSEP

-401 PIAVFSLLL
+401 PIAVFSLFL

-415 LYPSWRASKIRP
+415 VYPSWRASRIRP

>member
-1 MRESQCGF
+1 M
-9 RASARSK
+9 
-16 LSLPFELLIGLRY
+16 SLPFEFLIGLRY
-29 TRSGRGGKRRD
+29 TRSGRRTGRKD
-40 RFVSFISATSVIS
+40 RFVSFISATSVVS

-87 VTSLAGPL
+87 ISSGTGPVSDWRSLAAV
-95 PDWKTLAEKVE
+95 AEKNSEVR
-106 AVPGVTGAAPYV
+106 GAAPFV
-118 RGQGLISNGG
+118 EGQGLISTGDRVIG
-128 TVTGAMVQGIDPA
+128 TMVEGVDPK
-141 EEPRASRVASTMPR
+141 EEVKASEVASTMPAGT
-155 EVLES
+155 LDS
-160 LRPGEFNAVLG
+160 LTPGSFHAVIG
-171 SVLAARLGVY
+171 SVLAARLGVA

-190 PEGTMTPAGMI
+190 PQGTTTPAGMI
-201 PRARTL
+201 PRVRTL

-212 FSAGHYEYD
+212 FTAGHFEYD
-221 SAMVFMNIADAAAL
+221 STMLFMNIEDAAAL
-235 FRSGGPMGIRVQTSD
+235 FRTGGPMGVRVRVAD
-250 MDRAPLIAQRIVE
+250 MQEAPAVAE
-263 SLPPGYAA
+263 SLMKSLLPGYFA
-271 RDWSVENKTWFSA
+271 RDWTVENKTWFAA

-313 TVTEKRSDIAIL
+313 TVTEKQSDIAIL

-332 ASIMKIFVV
+332 GSIMKIFMI

-347 VTGVAAG
+347 VIGVASG
-354 VAAGLLVACNLSA
+354 VAIGLLIACNLGS
-367 IVSAIEGAF
+367 IVSAIEAVF
-376 GIEFL
+376 HVEFL
-381 PQSIYLIN
+381 PQSIYLISG
-389 HMPSEP
+389 MPSEP

-401 PIAVFSLLL
+401 PIAVFSLFL

-415 LYPSWRASKIRP
+415 VYPSWRASRIRP

>member
-1 MRESQCGF
+1 
-9 RASARSK
+9 
-16 LSLPFELLIGLRY
+16 
-29 TRSGRGGKRRD
+29 
-40 RFVSFISATSVIS
+40 
-53 IALGVMALIIVL
+53 
-65 SVMNG
+65 
-70 FQTQVRDRMLS
+70 
-81 VIPHIQ
+81 
-87 VTSLAGPL
+87 
-95 PDWKTLAEKVE
+95 
-106 AVPGVTGAAPYV
+106 
-118 RGQGLISNGG
+118 
-128 TVTGAMVQGIDPA
+128 
-141 EEPRASRVASTMPR
+141 
-155 EVLES
+155 
-160 LRPGEFNAVLG
+160 
-171 SVLAARLGVY
+171 
-181 PGDKIALVV
+181 
-190 PEGTMTPAGMI
+190 
-201 PRARTL
+201 
-207 TVSGI
+207 
-212 FSAGHYEYD
+212 
-221 SAMVFMNIADAAAL
+221 
-235 FRSGGPMGIRVQTSD
+235 MGIRVQTSD
-250 MDRAPLIAQRIVE
+250 MDRAPVIAQRIVE

>member
-1 MRESQCGF
+1 M
-9 RASARSK
+9 
-16 LSLPFELLIGLRY
+16 SLPFEFLIGLRY
-29 TRSGRGGKRRD
+29 TRSGRRTGRKD
-40 RFVSFISATSVIS
+40 RFVSFISATSIVS

-87 VTSLAGPL
+87 ISSGTGPVSDWRSLAAV
-95 PDWKTLAEKVE
+95 AEKNSEVR
-106 AVPGVTGAAPYV
+106 GAAPFV
-118 RGQGLISNGG
+118 EGQGLISTGDRVIG
-128 TVTGAMVQGIDPA
+128 TMVEGVDPK
-141 EEPRASRVASTMPR
+141 EEVKASEVASTMPAGT
-155 EVLES
+155 LDS
-160 LRPGEFNAVLG
+160 LTPGSFHAVIG
-171 SVLAARLGVY
+171 SVLAARLGVA

-190 PEGTMTPAGMI
+190 PQGTTTPAGMI
-201 PRARTL
+201 PRVRTL

-212 FSAGHYEYD
+212 FTAGHFEYD
-221 SAMVFMNIADAAAL
+221 STMLFMNIEDAAAL
-235 FRSGGPMGIRVQTSD
+235 FRTGGPMGVRVRVAD
-250 MDRAPLIAQRIVE
+250 MQEAPAVAESLMK
-263 SLPPGYAA
+263 SLPPGYFA
-271 RDWSVENKTWFSA
+271 RDWTVENKTWFAA

-313 TVTEKRSDIAIL
+313 TVTEKQSDIAIL

-332 ASIMKIFVV
+332 GSIMKIFMI

-347 VTGVAAG
+347 VIGVASG
-354 VAAGLLVACNLSA
+354 VAIGLLIACNLGS
-367 IVSAIEGAF
+367 IVSAIEAVF
-376 GIEFL
+376 HVEFL
-381 PQSIYLIN
+381 PQSIYLISG
-389 HMPSEP
+389 MPSEP

-401 PIAVFSLLL
+401 PIAVFSLFL

-415 LYPSWRASKIRP
+415 VYPSWRASRIRP

>member
-1 MRESQCGF
+1 M
-9 RASARSK
+9 
-16 LSLPFELLIGLRY
+16 SLPFEFLIGLRY
-29 TRSGRGGKRRD
+29 TRSSRRTGRKD
-40 RFVSFISATSVIS
+40 RFVSFISATSVVS

-87 VTSLAGPL
+87 ISSGTGPVSDWRSLAAV
-95 PDWKTLAEKVE
+95 AEKNSEVR
-106 AVPGVTGAAPYV
+106 GAAPFV
-118 RGQGLISNGG
+118 EGQGLISTGDRVIG
-128 TVTGAMVQGIDPA
+128 TMVEGVDPK
-141 EEPRASRVASTMPR
+141 EEVKASEVASTMPAGT
-155 EVLES
+155 LDS
-160 LRPGEFNAVLG
+160 LTPGSFHAVIG
-171 SVLAARLGVY
+171 SVLAARLGVA

-190 PEGTMTPAGMI
+190 PQGTTTPAGMI
-201 PRARTL
+201 PRVRTL

-212 FSAGHYEYD
+212 FTAGHFEYD
-221 SAMVFMNIADAAAL
+221 STMLFMNIEDAAAL
-235 FRSGGPMGIRVQTSD
+235 FRTGGPMGVRVRVAD
-250 MDRAPLIAQRIVE
+250 MQEAPAVAESLMK
-263 SLPPGYAA
+263 SLPPGYFA
-271 RDWSVENKTWFSA
+271 RDWTVENKTWFAA

-313 TVTEKRSDIAIL
+313 TVTEKQSDIAIL

-332 ASIMKIFVV
+332 GSIMKIFMI

-347 VTGVAAG
+347 VIGVASG
-354 VAAGLLVACNLSA
+354 VAIGLLIACNLGS
-367 IVSAIEGAF
+367 IVSAIEAVF
-376 GIEFL
+376 HVEFL
-381 PQSIYLIN
+381 PQSIYLISG
-389 HMPSEP
+389 MPSEP

-401 PIAVFSLLL
+401 PIAVFSLFL

-415 LYPSWRASKIRP
+415 VYPSWRASRIRP

>member
-1 MRESQCGF
+1 M
-9 RASARSK
+9 
-16 LSLPFELLIGLRY
+16 SLPFEFLIGLRY
-29 TRSGRGGKRRD
+29 TRSGRRTGRKD
-40 RFVSFISATSVIS
+40 RFVSFISATSVVS

-87 VTSLAGPL
+87 ISSGTGPVSDWRSLAAV
-95 PDWKTLAEKVE
+95 AEKNSEVR
-106 AVPGVTGAAPYV
+106 GAAPFV
-118 RGQGLISNGG
+118 EGQGLISTGDRVIG
-128 TVTGAMVQGIDPA
+128 TMVEGVDPK
-141 EEPRASRVASTMPR
+141 EEVKASEVASTMPAGT
-155 EVLES
+155 LDS
-160 LRPGEFNAVLG
+160 LTPGSFHAVIG
-171 SVLAARLGVY
+171 SVLAARLGVA

-190 PEGTMTPAGMI
+190 PQGTTTPAGMI
-201 PRARTL
+201 PRVRTL

-212 FSAGHYEYD
+212 FTAGHFEYD
-221 SAMVFMNIADAAAL
+221 STMLFMNIEDAAAL
-235 FRSGGPMGIRVQTSD
+235 FRTGGPMGVRVRVAD
-250 MDRAPLIAQRIVE
+250 MQEAPAVAESLMK
-263 SLPPGYAA
+263 SLPPGYFA
-271 RDWSVENKTWFSA
+271 RDWTVENKTWFAA

-313 TVTEKRSDIAIL
+313 TVTEKQSDIAIL

-332 ASIMKIFVV
+332 GSIMKIFMI

-347 VTGVAAG
+347 VIGVASG
-354 VAAGLLVACNLSA
+354 VAIGLLIACNLGS
-367 IVSAIEGAF
+367 IVSAIEAVF
-376 GIEFL
+376 HVEFL
-381 PQSIYLIN
+381 PQSIYLISG
-389 HMPSEP
+389 MPSEP

-401 PIAVFSLLL
+401 PIALFSLFL

-415 LYPSWRASKIRP
+415 VYPSWRASRIRP

>member
-1 MRESQCGF
+1 M
-9 RASARSK
+9 
-16 LSLPFELLIGLRY
+16 SLPVEFLIGLRY
-29 TRSGRGGKRRD
+29 TRSGRRTGRKD
-40 RFVSFISATSVIS
+40 RFVSFISATSVVS

-87 VTSLAGPL
+87 ISSGTGPVSDWRSLAAV
-95 PDWKTLAEKVE
+95 AEKNSEVR
-106 AVPGVTGAAPYV
+106 GAAPFV
-118 RGQGLISNGG
+118 EGQGLISTGDRVIG
-128 TVTGAMVQGIDPA
+128 TMVEGVDPK
-141 EEPRASRVASTMPR
+141 EEVKASEVASTMPAGT
-155 EVLES
+155 LDS
-160 LRPGEFNAVLG
+160 LTPGSFHAVIG
-171 SVLAARLGVY
+171 SVLAARLGVA

-190 PEGTMTPAGMI
+190 PQGTTTPAGMI
-201 PRARTL
+201 PRVRTL

-212 FSAGHYEYD
+212 FTAGHFEYD
-221 SAMVFMNIADAAAL
+221 STMLFMNIEDAAAL
-235 FRSGGPMGIRVQTSD
+235 FRTGGPMGVRVRVAD
-250 MDRAPLIAQRIVE
+250 MQEAPAVAESLMK
-263 SLPPGYAA
+263 SLPPGYFA
-271 RDWSVENKTWFSA
+271 RDWTVENKTWFAA

-313 TVTEKRSDIAIL
+313 TVTEKQSDIAIL

-332 ASIMKIFVV
+332 GSIMKIFMI

-347 VTGVAAG
+347 VIGVASG
-354 VAAGLLVACNLSA
+354 VAIGLLIACNLGS
-367 IVSAIEGAF
+367 IVSAIEAVF
-376 GIEFL
+376 HVEFL
-381 PQSIYLIN
+381 PQSIYLISG
-389 HMPSEP
+389 MPSEP

-401 PIAVFSLLL
+401 PIAVFSLFL

-415 LYPSWRASKIRP
+415 VYPSWRASRIRP

>member
-1 MRESQCGF
+1 M
-9 RASARSK
+9 
-16 LSLPFELLIGLRY
+16 SLPFEFLIGLRY
-29 TRSGRGGKRRD
+29 TRSGRRTGRKD
-40 RFVSFISATSVIS
+40 RFVSFISATSVVS

-87 VTSLAGPL
+87 ISSGTGPVSDWRSLAAV
-95 PDWKTLAEKVE
+95 AEKNSEVR
-106 AVPGVTGAAPYV
+106 GAAPFV
-118 RGQGLISNGG
+118 EGQGLISTGDRVIG
-128 TVTGAMVQGIDPA
+128 TMVEGVDPK
-141 EEPRASRVASTMPR
+141 EEVKASEVASTMPAGT
-155 EVLES
+155 LDS
-160 LRPGEFNAVLG
+160 LTPGSFHAVIG
-171 SVLAARLGVY
+171 SVLAARLGVA

-190 PEGTMTPAGMI
+190 PQGTTTPAGMI
-201 PRARTL
+201 PRVRTL

-212 FSAGHYEYD
+212 FTAGHFEYD
-221 SAMVFMNIADAAAL
+221 LTMLFMNIEDAAAL
-235 FRSGGPMGIRVQTSD
+235 FRTGGPMGVRVRVAD
-250 MDRAPLIAQRIVE
+250 MQEAPAVAESLMK
-263 SLPPGYAA
+263 SLPPGYFA
-271 RDWSVENKTWFSA
+271 RDWTVENKTWFAA

-313 TVTEKRSDIAIL
+313 TVTEKQSDIAIL

-332 ASIMKIFVV
+332 GSIMKIFMI

-347 VTGVAAG
+347 VIGVASG
-354 VAAGLLVACNLSA
+354 VAIGLLIACNLGS
-367 IVSAIEGAF
+367 IVSAIEAVF
-376 GIEFL
+376 HVEFL
-381 PQSIYLIN
+381 PQSIYLISG
-389 HMPSEP
+389 MPSEP

-401 PIAVFSLLL
+401 PIAVFSLFL

-415 LYPSWRASKIRP
+415 VYPSWRASRIRP

>member
-1 MRESQCGF
+1 M
-9 RASARSK
+9 
-16 LSLPFELLIGLRY
+16 SLPFEFLIGLRY
-29 TRSGRGGKRRD
+29 TRSGRRTGRKD
-40 RFVSFISATSVIS
+40 RFVSFISATSVVS

-87 VTSLAGPL
+87 ISSGTGPVSDWRSLAAV
-95 PDWKTLAEKVE
+95 AEKTSEVR
-106 AVPGVTGAAPYV
+106 GAAPFV
-118 RGQGLISNGG
+118 EGQGLISTGDRVIG
-128 TVTGAMVQGIDPA
+128 TMVEGVDPK
-141 EEPRASRVASTMPR
+141 EEVKASEVASTMPAGT
-155 EVLES
+155 LDS
-160 LRPGEFNAVLG
+160 LTPGSFHAVIG
-171 SVLAARLGVY
+171 SVLAARLGVA

-190 PEGTMTPAGMI
+190 PQGTTTPAGMI
-201 PRARTL
+201 PRVRTL

-212 FSAGHYEYD
+212 FTAGHFEYD
-221 SAMVFMNIADAAAL
+221 STMLFMNIEDAAAL
-235 FRSGGPMGIRVQTSD
+235 FRTGGPMGVRVRVAD
-250 MDRAPLIAQRIVE
+250 MQEAPAVAESLMK
-263 SLPPGYAA
+263 SLPPGYFA
-271 RDWSVENKTWFSA
+271 RDWTVENKTWFAA

-313 TVTEKRSDIAIL
+313 TVTEKQSDIAIL

-332 ASIMKIFVV
+332 GSIMKIFMI

-347 VTGVAAG
+347 VIGVASG
-354 VAAGLLVACNLSA
+354 VAIGLLIACNLGS
-367 IVSAIEGAF
+367 IVSAIEAVF
-376 GIEFL
+376 HVEFL
-381 PQSIYLIN
+381 PQSIYLISG
-389 HMPSEP
+389 MPSEP

-401 PIAVFSLLL
+401 PIAVFSLFL

-415 LYPSWRASKIRP
+415 VYPSWRASRIRP